1 MHDVLEGVA
10 VHEMAH
16 LFHYCI
22 TEVKYLTLME
32 FNQALIN
39 FHYDYT
45 ETDKPAPITRC
56 TYSTDSK
63 LRLTASQ
70 SLLLVR
76 ILPLLIGDKFPEN
89 NENWQCFLLL

>member
-10 VHEMAH
+10 VHEMTH
-16 LFHYCI
+16 LLLCCI

-45 ETDKPAPITRC
+45 ETNKPVQLLGAPIPRTQSC
-56 TYSTDSK
+56 T
-63 LRLTASQ
+63 
-70 SLLLVR
+70 
-76 ILPLLIGDKFPEN
+76 
-89 NENWQCFLLL
+89 